1 MKNIAF
7 YIASRYLL
15 SRKGSTAVTFI
26 TWLAA
31 GAMTVAVTAMFVIIS
46 VFSGLEDLNK
56 DLISN
61 LHADLTLKSTTGK
74 TMKDFDRISS
84 ILKNNKD
91 ISHFS
96 RVIEEK
102 VYISYNGKGDIA
114 YLRGVDSAYTQVNPI
129 DKDVFYGSYPSFKY
143 SNEVLMENSLDNR
156 LSIPV
161 PSKTSSATLF
171 MPKPGTGIIN
181 KEEDIY
187 NKKDILVTG
196 VFPGK
201 DQLDNYIIAPVE
213 LTEELLGL
221 PKHSAYQV
229 VIKLKN
235 PENADAVKQQLMSSL
250 GEPIRGEKAPSGQKI
265 EIKTK
270 QEENAAFWKMI
281 NTEKLFIYL
290 IFALVIFITT
300 FNLAGAIIILQLDKK
315 EQAKSLVSLGFP
327 LSHLRQVYFYT
338 GVLIVI
344 LGIVSGL
351 ILGTVLCY
359 FQQYTEFFRANETLP
374 FPVKIVGKNYL
385 TVSVTAALLGFG
397 ISWVFSK
404 ISKDYITK
412 N

>member
-1 MKNIAF
+1 LAK
-7 YIASRYLL
+7 
-15 SRKGSTAVTFI
+15 KGSTAVTFI
-26 TWLAA
+26 TWLAV

-56 DLISN
+56 ELISN
-61 LHADLTLKSTTGK
+61 LHADLTIKSNSGK
-74 TMKDFDRISS
+74 TLKNFDNINSV
-84 ILKNNKD
+84 LKNNKE

-114 YLRGVDSAYTQVNPI
+114 YLRGVDSAYTKVNPI
-129 DKDVFYGSYPSFKY
+129 DKDIFYGAYPGFKY

-161 PSKTSSATLF
+161 SSNSDYATLF

-213 LTEELLGL
+213 LTEELLDL
-221 PKHSAYQV
+221 PKHSAYQI
-229 VIKLKN
+229 VIKIKN
-235 PENADAVKQQLMSSL
+235 PDNTSSVKQQLLSSL
-250 GEPIRGEKAPSGQKI
+250 GKDVD
-265 EIKTK
+265 IKTK
-270 QEENAAFWKMI
+270 EEENAAFWKMI

-315 EQAKSLVSLGFP
+315 QQAQSLVSLGFP

-338 GVLIVI
+338 GILIVV
-344 LGIVSGL
+344 LGIISGL
-351 ILGTVLCY
+351 LLGTAICY
-359 FQQYTEFFRANETLP
+359 FQQYTELFRANETLP
-374 FPVKIVGKNYL
+374 FPVKIVGKNYVI
-385 TVSVTAALLGFG
+385 VSVTAALFGFG
-397 ISWVFSK
+397 ISWIFSK
-404 ISKDYITK
+404 ISKEYITK

>member
-15 SRKGSTAVTFI
+15 AKKGSTAVTFI
-26 TWLAA
+26 TWLAV
-31 GAMTVAVTAMFVIIS
+31 GAMTVAVAAMFVIIS

-61 LHADLTLKSTTGK
+61 LHADLTIKSASGK
-74 TMKDFDRISS
+74 TIKDLPKITSV
-84 ILKNNKD
+84 LKNNKE
-91 ISHFS
+91 INYFS

-102 VYISYNGKGDIA
+102 VYINYNGKGDIA
-114 YLRGVDSAYTQVNPI
+114 YLRGVDSAYIKVNPI
-129 DKDVFYGSYPSFKY
+129 DKNVFYGSYPGFEY

-161 PSKTSSATLF
+161 GSSTDYATIF

-181 KEEDIY
+181 NEEDIY

-196 VFPGK
+196 IFPGN
-201 DQLDNYIIAPVE
+201 DQLDNYIVSPIE
-213 LTEELLGL
+213 LSEELLNL
-221 PKHSAYQV
+221 PKKSAYQI
-229 VIKLKN
+229 VIKLRN
-235 PENADAVKQQLMSSL
+235 PENTDSVKQNLISSL
-250 GEPIRGEKAPSGQKI
+250 GKDI

-270 QEENAAFWKMI
+270 EEENAAFWKMI

-315 EQAKSLVSLGFP
+315 EQAKSLISLGFP
-327 LSHLRQVYFYT
+327 LSHLRRTYFYT
-338 GVLIVI
+338 GVLIVT
-344 LGIVSGL
+344 LGVITGL
-351 ILGTVLCY
+351 ILGTALCY
-359 FQQYTEFFRANETLP
+359 FQLYTEFFRANEALP
-374 FPVKIVGKNYL
+374 FPVKIVGKNYFIVAL
-385 TVSVTAALLGFG
+385 TASIFGFA
-397 ISWVFSK
+397 ISWFFSK

>member
-15 SRKGSTAVTFI
+15 AKKGSTAVTFI
-26 TWLAA
+26 TWLAV

-61 LHADLTLKSTTGK
+61 LHADLTIKSTAGKALKDFNKINAVLKS
-74 TMKDFDRISS
+74 
-84 ILKNNKD
+84 NKE

-102 VYISYNGKGDIA
+102 VYINYNGKGDIA
-114 YLRGVDSAYTQVNPI
+114 YLRGVDSAYTKVNPI
-129 DKDVFYGSYPSFKY
+129 DADVFYGAYPSFKY

-161 PSKTSSATLF
+161 PSSTDYSTIF

-201 DQLDNYIIAPVE
+201 DQLDNYIISPIE
-213 LTEELLGL
+213 LTEELLDL
-221 PKHSAYQV
+221 PKHSAYQIV
-229 VIKLKN
+229 VKLKK
-235 PENADAVKQQLMSSL
+235 PEHTDDVKKQLLSSL
-250 GEPIRGEKAPSGQKI
+250 GKNI

-270 QEENAAFWKMI
+270 EEENAAFWKMI

-315 EQAKSLVSLGFP
+315 EQARSLISLGFP
-327 LSHLRQVYFYT
+327 LSHLRQIYLYT
-338 GVLIVI
+338 GILIVVS
-344 LGIVSGL
+344 GIITGL
-351 ILGTVLCY
+351 ILGTALCY
-359 FQQYTEFFRANETLP
+359 FQQYSEFFKANETLP
-374 FPVKIVGKNYL
+374 FPVKIVGKNYFIVAL
-385 TVSVTAALLGFG
+385 TALLFG
-397 ISWVFSK
+397 SVISWVFSK
-404 ISKDYITK
+404 ISKEYITK

>member
-15 SRKGSTAVTFI
+15 SKKGSTAVTFI
-26 TWLAA
+26 TWLAV

-56 DLISN
+56 ELISN
-61 LHADLTLKSTTGK
+61 LHADLTIKSSSGK
-74 TMKDFDRISS
+74 TLKDFDKINSV
-84 ILKNNKD
+84 LKNNKE
-91 ISHFS
+91 ISNFS

-114 YLRGVDSAYTQVNPI
+114 YLRGVDSAYTKVNPI
-129 DKDVFYGSYPSFKY
+129 NKYVFYGAYPSFKY

-161 PSKTSSATLF
+161 PSSSDYATIF

-187 NKKDILVTG
+187 NKKDILVSG
-196 VFPGK
+196 VFAGK

-213 LTEELLGL
+213 LTEELLNL
-221 PKHSAYQV
+221 PKHSAYQI

-235 PENADAVKQQLMSSL
+235 PENTDSVKQQLISSL
-250 GEPIRGEKAPSGQKI
+250 GKNI
-265 EIKTK
+265 EVKTK
-270 QEENAAFWKMI
+270 EEENAAFWKMI

-315 EQAKSLVSLGFP
+315 EQAKSLISLGFP

-338 GVLIVI
+338 GVLIVV
-344 LGIVSGL
+344 LGIISGL
-351 ILGTVLCY
+351 LIGTGLCY
-359 FQQYTEFFRANETLP
+359 FQQFTEFFKANETLP
-374 FPVKIVGKNYL
+374 FPVKIVGKNYI
-385 TVSVTAALLGFG
+385 TVAVTASLFGFG
-397 ISWVFSK
+397 ISWAFSK

>member
-15 SRKGSTAVTFI
+15 SKKGSTAVTFI
-26 TWLAA
+26 TWLAV

-56 DLISN
+56 ELISN
-61 LHADLTLKSTTGK
+61 LHADLTLKSSSGK
-74 TMKDFDRISS
+74 TLKDFDKINSV
-84 ILKNNKD
+84 LKNNKE
-91 ISHFS
+91 ISNFS

-114 YLRGVDSAYTQVNPI
+114 YLRGVDSAYTKVNPI
-129 DKDVFYGSYPSFKY
+129 NKDVFYGAYPSFKY

-161 PSKTSSATLF
+161 PSSSDYATIF

-187 NKKDILVTG
+187 NKKDILVSG
-196 VFPGK
+196 VFAGK

-213 LTEELLGL
+213 LTEELLNL
-221 PKHSAYQV
+221 PKHSAYQI

-235 PENADAVKQQLMSSL
+235 PENTDSVKQQLISSL
-250 GEPIRGEKAPSGQKI
+250 GKNI
-265 EIKTK
+265 EVKTK
-270 QEENAAFWKMI
+270 EEENAAFWKMI

-315 EQAKSLVSLGFP
+315 EQAKSLISLGFP

-338 GVLIVI
+338 GVLIVV
-344 LGIVSGL
+344 LGIISGL
-351 ILGTVLCY
+351 LIGTGLCY
-359 FQQYTEFFRANETLP
+359 FQQFTEFFKANETLP
-374 FPVKIVGKNYL
+374 FPVKIVGKNYI
-385 TVSVTAALLGFG
+385 TVAVTASLFGFG
-397 ISWVFSK
+397 ISWTFSK

>member
-15 SRKGSTAVTFI
+15 SKKGSTAVTFI
-26 TWLAA
+26 TWLAV

-56 DLISN
+56 ELISN
-61 LHADLTLKSTTGK
+61 LHADLTLKSASGK
-74 TMKDFDRISS
+74 TLKDFDKINSV
-84 ILKNNKD
+84 LKNNKE
-91 ISHFS
+91 ISNFS

-114 YLRGVDSAYTQVNPI
+114 YLRGVDSAYTKVNPI
-129 DKDVFYGSYPSFKY
+129 NKDVFYGAYPSFRY

-161 PSKTSSATLF
+161 PSTSDYATIF

-187 NKKDILVTG
+187 NKKDILVSG
-196 VFPGK
+196 VFAGK

-213 LTEELLGL
+213 LTEELLNL
-221 PKHSAYQV
+221 PKHSAYQI

-235 PENADAVKQQLMSSL
+235 PENADSVKQKLISSL
-250 GEPIRGEKAPSGQKI
+250 GKGI

-270 QEENAAFWKMI
+270 EEENAAFWKMI

-315 EQAKSLVSLGFP
+315 EQAKSLISLGFP

-344 LGIVSGL
+344 LGIISGL
-351 ILGTVLCY
+351 ILGTGLCY
-359 FQQYTEFFRANETLP
+359 FQQFTEFFKANETLP

-385 TVSVTAALLGFG
+385 IVAVTASLFGFG
-397 ISWVFSK
+397 ISWAFSK

>member
-1 MKNIAF
+1 LKNIAF

-15 SRKGSTAVTFI
+15 SKKGSTAVTFI
-26 TWLAA
+26 TWLAV

-56 DLISN
+56 ELISN
-61 LHADLTLKSTTGK
+61 LHADLTIKSSSGK
-74 TMKDFDRISS
+74 TLKDFDKINSV
-84 ILKNNKD
+84 LKNNKE
-91 ISHFS
+91 ISNFS

-114 YLRGVDSAYTQVNPI
+114 YLRGVDSAYTKVNPI
-129 DKDVFYGSYPSFKY
+129 NKDVFYGAYPSFKY

-161 PSKTSSATLF
+161 PSSSDYATIF

-187 NKKDILVTG
+187 NKKDILVSG
-196 VFPGK
+196 VFAGK

-213 LTEELLGL
+213 LTEELLNL
-221 PKHSAYQV
+221 PKHSAYQI

-235 PENADAVKQQLMSSL
+235 PENTDSVKQQLISSL
-250 GEPIRGEKAPSGQKI
+250 GKNI
-265 EIKTK
+265 EVKTK
-270 QEENAAFWKMI
+270 EEENAAFWKMI

-315 EQAKSLVSLGFP
+315 EQAKSLISLGFP

-338 GVLIVI
+338 GVLIVV
-344 LGIVSGL
+344 LGIISGL
-351 ILGTVLCY
+351 LIGTGLCY
-359 FQQYTEFFRANETLP
+359 FQQFTEFFKANETLP
-374 FPVKIVGKNYL
+374 FPVKIVGKNYI
-385 TVSVTAALLGFG
+385 TVAVTASLFGFG
-397 ISWVFSK
+397 ISWAFSK

>member
-15 SRKGSTAVTFI
+15 AKKGSTAVTFI
-26 TWLAA
+26 TWLAV

-56 DLISN
+56 ELISN
-61 LHADLTLKSTTGK
+61 LHADLTIKSDSGK
-74 TMKDFDRISS
+74 TLKDFDKVNS
-84 ILKNNKD
+84 ILKSNKE

-114 YLRGVDSAYTQVNPI
+114 YLRGVDSAYIKVNPI
-129 DKDVFYGSYPSFKY
+129 NKDIFYGSYPGFKY

-161 PSKTSSATLF
+161 SSDSGYATIF

-196 VFPGK
+196 IFPGK
-201 DQLDNYIIAPVE
+201 DQLDNYIIAPIE
-213 LTEELLGL
+213 LTEELLNL
-221 PKHSAYQV
+221 PKHSAYQI

-235 PENADAVKQQLMSSL
+235 PDNSNTVKQQLLSVL
-250 GEPIRGEKAPSGQKI
+250 GKNI
-265 EIKTK
+265 EVKTK
-270 QEENAAFWKMI
+270 EEENAAFWKMI

-315 EQAKSLVSLGFP
+315 QQAKSLVSLGLP
-327 LSHLRQVYFYT
+327 LSHLRQIYFYT
-338 GVLIVI
+338 GILIVV
-344 LGIVSGL
+344 LGIISGL

-359 FQQYTEFFRANETLP
+359 FQLYTEFFKANDILP
-374 FPVKIVGKNYL
+374 FPIKIVGKNYL
-385 TVSVTAALLGFG
+385 IVSLTAAVFGFG
-397 ISWVFSK
+397 ISWAFSK
-404 ISKDYITK
+404 IGKEYITK
-412 N
+412 T